1 MPSTKTWI
9 WIIVG
14 FIGTCLVGLM
24 ALAGAS
30 VYFVGKHVRVETLSP
45 MNSLKSFETARARF
59 KDQRPLLE
67 VDALGHL
74 QQTRPIADLP
84 TSPTKPTEMAIMV
97 WDENKEHLV
106 HLYMPFWLLRFG
118 HNHIDLGNG
127 DRRFDF
133 DRLNISIADLERVG
147 PVLLIDARGSSGE
160 RVLIWTQ

>member
-1 MPSTKTWI
+1 
-9 WIIVG
+9 V
-14 FIGTCLVGLM
+14 
-24 ALAGAS
+24 
-30 VYFVGKHVRVETLSP
+30 
-45 MNSLKSFETARARF
+45 ARAFERTGRLAYAAGVAGLGIF
-59 KDQRPLLE
+59 VVMTHDLGTVFQPVADWLPAPSAISVASGL
-67 VDALGHL
+67 VMLIGGLALIA